1 VRVAIGRR
9 GNVFVTGL
17 APDVLCL
24 KRAKSSGY
32 AGRSTGRA
40 KPPVSMMPK
49 QGSGL
54 QSKNHEAA
62 DRENEASAPTASDS
76 PPVHAASSKWL

>member
-1 VRVAIGRR
+1 MRVAIGRW

-17 APDVLCL
+17 APGVLCL

-40 KPPVSMMPK
+40 KLPVSMTPK
-49 QGSGL
+49 QESGL
-54 QSKNHEAA
+54 QPKDHEAA
-62 DRENEASAPTASDS
+62 GRENEASAPTASDS
-76 PPVHAASSKWL
+76 PPVHVASSKWL